1 MRKKVVVSVYREY
14 LINDVEQ
21 RITESRLVGWL
32 VGVPRA
38 TVCELTNNF
47 NKEKNYQC
55 SLIYFN
61 RLVVKDVTN
70 ITIHRS

>member
-32 VGVPRA
+32 VGWLGFHALPFA
-38 TVCELTNNF
+38 N
-47 NKEKNYQC
+47 
-55 SLIYFN
+55 
-61 RLVVKDVTN
+61 
-70 ITIHRS
+70 

>member
-32 VGVPRA
+32 VGWGSTR
-38 TVCELTNNF
+38 
-47 NKEKNYQC
+47 Y
-55 SLIYFN
+55 
-61 RLVVKDVTN
+61 RLRTD
-70 ITIHRS
+70 